1 MVRIAGWRARWRG
14 FASRWRTS
22 LCVLVLLALFG
33 PASSTAVAGWGKV
46 SSPATAGLATP
57 SLAVVGTQVV
67 GAWPLDPGNNQW
79 SAEASSFTPTTDG
92 TALAASAKRVSI
104 VSGWGGLG
112 PVILLGST
120 SPGGVQ
126 ALITGGTPTPG
137 PLDGTDFAQRN
148 ADGSWGTPINTG
160 LTECGTCSSA
170 VSAIALPDGQ
180 TPMFVNNY
188 GGSAVVFRGGTGLVA
203 GTGTDLSTAF
213 GAAGGLQ
220 ASYPTFGR
228 DGMGRYWLAWY
239 NSIKPLGLAVV
250 QIDPSTGAAVGA
262 PAVQPGAAWLPFA
275 LACANSC
282 RLVYHGLEPDGSNLG
297 HIRTWWPGDP
307 APTTVSGAG
316 GRIGNG
322 IAASYTGDGK
332 LWVAWYDDQVPTY
345 HAVLGDALGAGGTVQ
360 ALDVPPH
367 SGSYV
372 AGLMSAVTI
381 HDGSL
386 VVVTNWVSG
395 GISEAW
401 ADVVPASVATAA
413 PGPRDTELQP
423 GPGGKGFRIQVQFR
437 VPSTCAKP
445 CTGSAELRTRS
456 GRRLYAETP
465 LPGDGKVILG
475 TRRGI
480 PLFKGIGKKVRFYL
494 TVSKAELLR
503 APFTTQ
509 GGDRL
514 AQTRLRVVV
523 RTAAGSTLY
532 VRDGRIKVSIA
543 RIKSGALPGL
553 SGIL

>member
-14 FASRWRTS
+14 FASRLRTS

-203 GTGTDLSTAF
+203 GTGTDLSIAF

-250 QIDPSTGAAVGA
+250 QIDPVDRRRGRRTGSSTGRRVASLRTCLRHQLQACLPRTRAGRVEPGAHPDVVARRPGTHDRERRRRTDRKRDRRELHRRRKALGRLVRRSGADLSRGARRRPGGRRDCSGSRHPAPQRLLPRRPHVGRHDPRRLA
-262 PAVQPGAAWLPFA
+262 RRRHELGLGWNLGGLGRRRPRERRHRRPGAARHRAAAGP
-275 LACANSC
+275 
-282 RLVYHGLEPDGSNLG
+282 RRQGVPH
-297 HIRTWWPGDP
+297 PGP
-307 APTTVSGAG
+307 VPRAEHVREAVHRKRRAAHAKRPPPV
-316 GRIGNG
+316 RGN
-322 IAASYTGDGK
+322 
-332 LWVAWYDDQVPTY
+332 
-345 HAVLGDALGAGGTVQ
+345 
-360 ALDVPPH
+360 
-367 SGSYV
+367 
-372 AGLMSAVTI
+372 
-381 HDGSL
+381 
-386 VVVTNWVSG
+386 
-395 GISEAW
+395 
-401 ADVVPASVATAA
+401 AA
-413 PGPRDTELQP
+413 PGRRQGDPRHAAAAS
-423 GPGGKGFRIQVQFR
+423 RCSR
-437 VPSTCAKP
+437 ASARRSAST
-445 CTGSAELRTRS
+445 SR
-456 GRRLYAETP
+456 
-465 LPGDGKVILG
+465 
-475 TRRGI
+475 
-480 PLFKGIGKKVRFYL
+480 
-494 TVSKAELLR
+494 
-503 APFTTQ
+503 
-509 GGDRL
+509 
-514 AQTRLRVVV
+514 
-523 RTAAGSTLY
+523 
-532 VRDGRIKVSIA
+532 
-543 RIKSGALPGL
+543 
-553 SGIL
+553 